1 MDMPRA
7 VVAVYTSEPD
17 FVNLGIL
24 AGVVVA
30 GGAAYIAGHRRPGV
44 KKTVVKDGDGGGV
57 RNPVCKTCGS
67 TVPADAVVC
76 PYCGTSIGSNGLQNH
91 PTKRRLTVEV

>member
-1 MDMPRA
+1 MDMPRT
-7 VVAVYTSEPD
+7 VVAVYASEPD

-44 KKTVVKDGDGGGV
+44 KKTVAKDGDEGGV
-57 RNPVCKTCGS
+57 KNPVCKTCGS
-67 TVPADAVVC
+67 TIPANAVVC
-76 PYCGTSIGSNGLQNH
+76 PYCGTRIGSDGLQNH
-91 PTKRRLTVEV
+91 TTRRRLTVET

>member
-30 GGAAYIAGHRRPGV
+30 A
-44 KKTVVKDGDGGGV
+44 
-57 RNPVCKTCGS
+57 
-67 TVPADAVVC
+67 VP
-76 PYCGTSIGSNGLQNH
+76 PI
-91 PTKRRLTVEV
+91 